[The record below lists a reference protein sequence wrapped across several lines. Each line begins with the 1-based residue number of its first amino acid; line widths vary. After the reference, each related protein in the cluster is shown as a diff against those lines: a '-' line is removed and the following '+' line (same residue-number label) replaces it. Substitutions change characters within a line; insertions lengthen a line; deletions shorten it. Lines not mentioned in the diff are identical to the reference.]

1 MLPARR
7 YAAAVVYADGSC
19 SVAHQLKAAE
29 YGSTTDPVTLL
40 LPGMLSKQRDG
51 NRPTHI
57 IQVRK
62 MPLCT
67 SILLSERHVQR
78 NRNFYHEP
86 YARTA
91 L

>member
-1 MLPARR
+1 MLHTSVYTLSISYVASMYRLLHARR

-40 LPGMLSKQRDG
+40 LPGMLSRQRDG

-62 MPLCT
+62 NATM
-67 SILLSERHVQR
+67 
-78 NRNFYHEP
+78 Y
-86 YARTA
+86 
-91 L
+91 